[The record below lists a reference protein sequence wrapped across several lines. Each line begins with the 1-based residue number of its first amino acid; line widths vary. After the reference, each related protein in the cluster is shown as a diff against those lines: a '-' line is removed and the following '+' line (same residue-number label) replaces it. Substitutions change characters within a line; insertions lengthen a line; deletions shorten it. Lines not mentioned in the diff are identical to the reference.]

1 MLINTEENNL
11 KISEKLNVMEQK
23 VEDLERN
30 VQGWK
35 GKHEKFKEELPVRK
49 QEIHQ
54 LKENAKQW
62 AEKLNNRGDKKD
74 QMQNSNKTNR
84 TSRG

>member
-1 MLINTEENNL
+1 MSKKLL
-11 KISEKLNVMEQK
+11 PFQLNVMEQK

-35 GKHEKFKEELPVRK
+35 GKHEKFKEELLVRK
-49 QEIHQ
+49 QEINQ
-54 LKENAKQW
+54 LKENAQQRV
-62 AEKLNNRGDKKD
+62 EKLSNRGDKQD

>member
-1 MLINTEENNL
+1 
-11 KISEKLNVMEQK
+11 MEQK

-35 GKHEKFKEELPVRK
+35 GKHEKFKEELLVRK
-49 QEIHQ
+49 QEINQ
-54 LKENAKQW
+54 LKENAQQRV
-62 AEKLNNRGDKKD
+62 EKLNNRGDKKD

>member
-1 MLINTEENNL
+1 MLVNTEENNL
-11 KISEKLNVMEQK
+11 KISGKLNIMEQK

-30 VQGWK
+30 VQCWK
-35 GKHEKFKEELPVRK
+35 GKHEKFKEELLVRK
-49 QEIHQ
+49 QEINQ
-54 LKENAKQW
+54 LKENAQQRV
-62 AEKLNNRGDKKD
+62 EKLNNRGDKKD

>member
-1 MLINTEENNL
+1 
-11 KISEKLNVMEQK
+11 MEQK

-35 GKHEKFKEELPVRK
+35 GKHEKFKEELLVRK
-49 QEIHQ
+49 QEINQ
-54 LKENAKQW
+54 LKENAQQRI
-62 AEKLNNRGDKKD
+62 ENLSNRGDKQD

>member
-1 MLINTEENNL
+1 M
-11 KISEKLNVMEQK
+11 
-23 VEDLERN
+23 
-30 VQGWK
+30 
-35 GKHEKFKEELPVRK
+35 RK

-54 LKENAKQW
+54 LKENAKQR

-84 TSRG
+84 ASRG

>member
-1 MLINTEENNL
+1 
-11 KISEKLNVMEQK
+11 MEQK

-35 GKHEKFKEELPVRK
+35 GKHEKFKEELLVRK
-49 QEIHQ
+49 QEINQ
-54 LKENAKQW
+54 LKENAQQRV
-62 AEKLNNRGDKKD
+62 EELSNRGDKQD